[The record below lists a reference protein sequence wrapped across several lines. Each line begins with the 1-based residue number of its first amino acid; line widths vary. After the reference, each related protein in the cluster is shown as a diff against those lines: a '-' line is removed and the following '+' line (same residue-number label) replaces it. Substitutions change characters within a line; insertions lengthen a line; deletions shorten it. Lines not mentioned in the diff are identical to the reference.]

1 MSEPESADNRIE
13 RIIRKWEMLY
23 VSFTKIDARVQSPR
37 QFYHLRRQVD
47 SDRARATICGFGC
60 KSTRTGRDVQQMCAR
75 VQTHGVEERV
85 GGQGGHRCKK
95 CVIARCQSIVTLA
108 FEGAQSLRL
117 AAGQFCWRHDH
128 LPLD

>member
-13 RIIRKWEMLY
+13 PIIRKWEMLY

-60 KSTRTGRDVQQMCAR
+60 KSTRTGRDVQQMCTGCR
-75 VQTHGVEERV
+75 PRRRGGGRWPGRSPLQKMRDNSLPEHRDLGVRRRAV
-85 GGQGGHRCKK
+85 APPRCW
-95 CVIARCQSIVTLA
+95 T
-108 FEGAQSLRL
+108 
-117 AAGQFCWRHDH
+117 
-128 LPLD
+128 

>member
-23 VSFTKIDARVQSPR
+23 VSFTKIDARVQ
-37 QFYHLRRQVD
+37 
-47 SDRARATICGFGC
+47 
-60 KSTRTGRDVQQMCAR
+60 
-75 VQTHGVEERV
+75 THGVEEGV

-95 CVIARCQSIVTLA
+95 CVIARCQSIVTFA

-117 AAGQFCWRHDH
+117 TAGQFCWRHDH
-128 LPLD
+128 FPWTDIPRHRATIAEQRSQLGGNTEDA